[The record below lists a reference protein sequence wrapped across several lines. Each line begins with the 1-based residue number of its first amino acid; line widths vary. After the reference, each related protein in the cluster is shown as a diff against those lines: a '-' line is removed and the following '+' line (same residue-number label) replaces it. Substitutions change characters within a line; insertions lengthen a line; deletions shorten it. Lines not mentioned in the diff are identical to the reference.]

1 MQLAGKSEKAKIL
14 QLFHV
19 RIPQWSLKGSGKG
32 WKPLFGEILENNVFF
47 LLQIKEVSGNQVT

>member
-47 LLQIKEVSGNQVT
+47 PPN